1 MLIWGCIDMFISK
14 TRYQALQAIITDQN
28 DTISTLNS
36 YINMLKTENQAL
48 KMCIRVS
55 AVSADDIDFPN
66 STKGGFED
74 SDIFTL

>member
-1 MLIWGCIDMFISK
+1 MLISK
-14 TRYQALQAIITDQN
+14 TRYQALQAIITEQN

-55 AVSADDIDFPN
+55 NASVDDIDFPN
-66 STKGGFED
+66 SMKGGFED
-74 SDIFTL
+74 SDIFTM